1 MMPLSYHLDPD
12 IAIVGSGFGGSL
24 AALALRRLGRSV
36 VLLERG
42 RHPRFAIGESSTPL
56 ANLLLEE
63 LADRYDLP
71 RLRAFSKW
79 GTWRRHHPN
88 VACGLKR
95 GFSFFCHEPGAS
107 FADGPDHARQLL
119 VAASPHDEI
128 ADTHWYRPDFD
139 AFLVREAEAAGA
151 IHLDETT
158 LGRPSF
164 EPSGAI
170 LQGSRQGREVRVRA
184 RFVVDAS
191 GPRGYLQR
199 ALDLPEPGMQ
209 WMPATEGLYTH
220 FENVARFD
228 RVLPAGDAP
237 PYPVDDAA
245 LHHVFPGGWIWVL
258 RFANGITSAG
268 AVLVRERARALKLEE
283 GEAAWKR
290 LLAELP
296 SVRAQFENARPVLPF
311 AYTPRV
317 AARTRHLV
325 GPGWA
330 MLPATAGVIDP
341 LLSTGFPL
349 NLLGIGRLVEALD
362 QTWEGEGRD
371 EALALYA
378 KNTQLELDATER
390 LVAALYATMGDFE
403 LFKRLALLYFAA
415 ASFSETARRLGRPGL
430 AQGFLL
436 HADERFGPELRDCCD
451 EATQGPQGA
460 ARSLLLQRIDRAIAP
475 FDAAGLGDRT
485 RHDWYPVR
493 AEDLLAAAPKLHA
506 TPEELHALLDRC
518 GFAGPDARPRPEP
531 LATR

>member
-1 MMPLSYHLDPD
+1 VALSSYHLDPD
-12 IAIVGSGFGGSL
+12 VAVVGSGFGG
-24 AALALRRLGRSV
+24 ALTALLVRRLGRSV

-63 LADRYDLP
+63 LADRYDWP

-79 GTWRRHHPN
+79 GTWRRRHPD

-95 GFSFFCHEPGAS
+95 GFSFFRHDLDTG

-151 IHLDETT
+151 IYLDETS

-164 EPSGAI
+164 EPAGAE
-170 LQGSRQGREVRVRA
+170 LHGTRQGKDVRIRA

-199 ALDLPEPGMQ
+199 TLDLPDPGTR

-220 FENVARFD
+220 FEDVARFD
-228 RVLPAGDAP
+228 EFLPSEPTP

-268 AVLVRERARALKLEE
+268 AALVRERALALRLHE

-296 SVRAQFENARPVLPF
+296 SVRAQFENARAVHPF
-311 AYTPRV
+311 VYTPRV
-317 AARTRHLV
+317 AARTTSLV
-325 GPGWA
+325 GRGWA
-330 MLPATAGVIDP
+330 LLPSAAGVIDP

-349 NLLGIGRLVEALD
+349 TLLGISRLVEVLD
-362 QTWEGEGRD
+362 RTWAREEQQ
-371 EALALYA
+371 EALARYA
-378 KNTQLELDATER
+378 TDTQDELDATEQ
-390 LVAALYATMGDFE
+390 LVAALYASMIDFE

-415 ASFSETARRLGRPGL
+415 ASFSETVRRLGRPQM
-430 AQGFLL
+430 AKGFLL
-436 HADERFGPELRDCCD
+436 HADERFGPELRRCCD
-451 EATQGPQGA
+451 EASAHPQGA
-460 ARSLLLQRIDRAIAP
+460 ARDLLIARIDRAIEP
-475 FDAAGLGDRT
+475 FDVAGLGDRT
-485 RHDWYPVR
+485 RRDWYPVR
-493 AEDLLAAAPKLHA
+493 AHDLLDAAPKLGA
-506 TPEELHALLDRC
+506 TPAEIQALLERC
-518 GFAGPDARPRPEP
+518 GFAPPAGTPRPAAV
-531 LATR
+531 LAR

>member
-1 MMPLSYHLDPD
+1 MMPPSYHLDPD
-12 IAIVGSGFGGSL
+12 VAIVGSGFGGAL
-24 AALALRRLGRSV
+24 TALALRRLGRSV
-36 VLLERG
+36 VLLERS

-56 ANLLLEE
+56 ASLLLEE
-63 LADRYDLP
+63 LADRYELP

-79 GTWRRHHPN
+79 GTWRRQHPN
-88 VACGLKR
+88 VGCGLKR
-95 GFSFFCHEPGAS
+95 GFSFFRHDLGAA

-151 IHLDETT
+151 IYLDETT

-164 EPSGAI
+164 EGTGAV

-199 ALDLPEPGMQ
+199 TLDLPEPGTQ

-228 RVLPAGDAP
+228 QVCPAEGTP

-268 AVLVRERARALKLEE
+268 AAVLSERARALKLEE

-296 SVRAQFENARPVLPF
+296 SVRAQFEDARAVHPF
-311 AYTPRV
+311 VYTPRV
-317 AARTRHLV
+317 AARTTSLV

-330 MLPATAGVIDP
+330 MLPAD
-341 LLSTGFPL
+341 
-349 NLLGIGRLVEALD
+349 R
-362 QTWEGEGRD
+362 GRD
-371 EALALYA
+371 RSPALHRLPPEPPGHRAPRPCHRPHLGRGRKGRGPRPLCREHAARARRDGASGRGALRHDGRFRA
-378 KNTQLELDATER
+378 VQAARACSTSPRPASARPRGASAVRSSHKASFFTPTGASAPSCAAVATR
-390 LVAALYATMGDFE
+390 RARVRRAPRAALLIA
-403 LFKRLALLYFAA
+403 
-415 ASFSETARRLGRPGL
+415 
-430 AQGFLL
+430 
-436 HADERFGPELRDCCD
+436 
-451 EATQGPQGA
+451 
-460 ARSLLLQRIDRAIAP
+460 RIDRAIEP
-475 FDAAGLGDRT
+475 FDVAGLGDRT

-493 AEDLLAAAPKLHA
+493 A
-506 TPEELHALLDRC
+506 
-518 GFAGPDARPRPEP
+518 AGPPGRRPQARRDS
-531 LATR
+531 